1 MEETKNLCAQ
11 IPISLHNKVKEGQAQ
26 TEKTLSEYITEVL
39 TQYYEG
45 GFKTMAD
52 TRTLA
57 VQVSEELFQKLKK
70 HLALEIQRTGRRI
83 TQKEFLI
90 GLIEQ
95 ALEEMDES
103 EESDECAEDAEEPAE
118 AE

>member
-11 IPISLHNKVKEGQAQ
+11 IPLSLHQKVKEGQEQANQ
-26 TEKTLSEYITEVL
+26 TLSEYITEVL
-39 TQYYEG
+39 THYYEG

-83 TQKEFLI
+83 TQKEFLV

-95 ALEEMDES
+95 ALETAEQ
-103 EESDECAEDAEEPAE
+103 EES
-118 AE
+118 